1 MIKNLLFGI
10 ITLLP
15 LSAQETEPV
24 SWSYEITKLNS
35 LEYQIS
41 FNAEIID
48 GWKLYSQFSPEE
60 GSVATSFEFID
71 NNNNN
76 YLADEIFNEDPYIIG
91 YDNVFKM
98 DLYYFEGKANFNQ
111 SIKLNNKDVNQIKI
125 EVEYSSCDD
134 ELCIFR
140 NETFNIVLDKS
151 KKIVQDDNVTLDDIK
166 KYNSLELQLDKSKYN
181 SVDVVQ
187 SSNYFEIFIFGL
199 LAGFLA
205 LLTPCIFPMIPLTV
219 SYFIDQKKLKYN
231 SLTSASLYGFFIV
244 LIYIL
249 LSVPFHLFDSL
260 NPNILNTISTNV
272 YVNITFFLVFI
283 FFAIS
288 FFGYFDIVIPSNI
301 ISGSEK
307 KSEKGGV
314 VGIFFMSLTLALVS
328 FSCTG
333 PILGSLL
340 AGSLSSAESGAMQLS
355 SGMLGFG
362 FALALPFTFLAFYP
376 KYLSLIPKSGIWLK
390 KLKVSLGFIEL
401 ALAFKFLSNAD
412 LVEGW
417 GILKREVFLIIWIL
431 IFLTMSM
438 YLFGSYF
445 GKLKFNFKS
454 LSGWFFMFFSFYL
467 ISGLYDSRNVR
478 FLSGILPPEFYS
490 IEEKVND
497 CPLGLKCFKDF
508 QDGKNYAIEN
518 EKIILLDFT
527 GWACANCRR
536 MEENVWSKPAIFNLL
551 DNNFV
556 IISLYVDDRTKL
568 SIEEEFKFLN
578 NSGNIQYVNNIGRK
592 WSLFQR
598 INFNNASQ
606 PYYVTMLPSGKVLT
620 EPIQFTSEKNFKNWL
635 DSSIEESM
643 K

>member
-48 GWKLYSQFSPEE
+48 GWKLYSQFSPED

-71 NNNNN
+71 NNNN

-260 NPNILNTISTNV
+260 SPNILNTISTNV

-467 ISGLYDSRNVR
+467 ISGLYNSRNVR

-606 PYYVTMLPSGKVLT
+606 PYYVAMLPSGKILT

>member
-24 SWSYEITKLNS
+24 SWSYELTKLNS

-60 GSVATSFEFID
+60 GSVATSFEFLD
-71 NNNNN
+71 NDNN

-166 KYNSLELQLDKSKYN
+166 KYNSLELQLDKSNYN

-454 LSGWFFMFFSFYL
+454 LSGWFFMLFSFYL

>member
-24 SWSYEITKLNS
+24 SWSYELTKLNS

-60 GSVATSFEFID
+60 GSVATSFEFLD
-71 NNNNN
+71 NDNN

-166 KYNSLELQLDKSKYN
+166 KYNSLELQLDKSNYN

-314 VGIFFMSLTLALVS
+314 IGIFFMSLTLALVS

-454 LSGWFFMFFSFYL
+454 LSGWFFLLFSFYL

-606 PYYVTMLPSGKVLT
+606 PYYVAMLPSGKVLT

>member
-24 SWSYEITKLNS
+24 SWTYELTKLNS
-35 LEYQIS
+35 LEYEIS

-60 GSVATSFEFID
+60 GSVATSFKFLNND
-71 NNNNN
+71 NS
-76 YLADEIFNEDPYIIG
+76 YFADEIFNEDPYIIG

-98 DLYYFEGKANFNQ
+98 DLFYFEGKANFNQ
-111 SIKLNNKDVNQIKI
+111 SLRLNNIDVNQVKI

-140 NETFNIVLDKS
+140 NETFNIVLDKN
-151 KKIVQDDNVTLDDIK
+151 KKILQDDNVTLDDIK
-166 KYNSLELQLDKSKYN
+166 KYNSLELELDKSNYN
-181 SVDVVQ
+181 SVDVVR

-219 SYFIDQKKLKYN
+219 SYFIDQEKLKYN

-244 LIYIL
+244 MIYIL

-307 KSEKGGV
+307 RSEKGGV
-314 VGIFFMSLTLALVS
+314 IGIFFMSLTLALVS

-376 KYLSLIPKSGIWLK
+376 KYLSLIPKSGLWLK

-431 IFLTMSM
+431 IFLTMSL

-454 LSGWFFMFFSFYL
+454 LSGWFFMLFSFYL
-467 ISGLYDSRNVR
+467 ISGLYDSKNVR

-508 QDGKNYAIEN
+508 QDGKNYAIEY

-592 WSLFQR
+592 WSLFQQ

-606 PYYVTMLPSGKVLT
+606 PYYVAMLPSGKILT
-620 EPIQFTSEKNFKNWL
+620 EPIQFTSEENFKNWL
-635 DSSIEESM
+635 DSSIEESNN
-643 K
+643 

>member
-24 SWSYEITKLNS
+24 SWTYELTKLNS
-35 LEYQIS
+35 LEYEIS
-41 FNAEIID
+41 LNAEIID

-60 GSVATSFEFID
+60 GSVATSFKFLNND
-71 NNNNN
+71 NN
-76 YLADEIFNEDPYIIG
+76 YFADEIFNEDPYIIG

-98 DLYYFEGKANFNQ
+98 DLFYFEGKANFNQ
-111 SIKLNNKDVNQIKI
+111 SLRLNNKEVNQVKI

-140 NETFNIVLDKS
+140 NETFNIVLDKN
-151 KKIVQDDNVTLDDIK
+151 KKILQDDNVTLDDIK
-166 KYNSLELQLDKSKYN
+166 KYNSLELELDKSNYN

-219 SYFIDQKKLKYN
+219 SYFIDQEKLKYN

-244 LIYIL
+244 MIYIL

-314 VGIFFMSLTLALVS
+314 IGIFFMSLTLALVS

-376 KYLSLIPKSGIWLK
+376 KYLSLIPKSGLWLK

-431 IFLTMSM
+431 IFLTMSL

-454 LSGWFFMFFSFYL
+454 LSGWFFMLFSFYL
-467 ISGLYDSRNVR
+467 ISGLYDSKNVR

-592 WSLFQR
+592 WSLFQQ

-606 PYYVTMLPSGKVLT
+606 PYYVAMLPSGKILT
-620 EPIQFTSEKNFKNWL
+620 EPIQFTSEENFKNWL
-635 DSSIEESM
+635 DSSIEESNN
-643 K
+643 

>member
-48 GWKLYSQFSPEE
+48 GWKLYSQFSPED

-71 NNNNN
+71 NNNN

-260 NPNILNTISTNV
+260 SPNILNTISTNV

-606 PYYVTMLPSGKVLT
+606 PYYVAMLPSGKVLT

>member
-1 MIKNLLFGI
+1 MIKNIFFGFISLLS
-10 ITLLP
+10 LN
-15 LSAQETEPV
+15 SQEKEPV
-24 SWSYEITKLNS
+24 SWSYEVVKVNN

-41 FNAEIID
+41 FDAEIID

-60 GSVATSFEFID
+60 GSVATSFKFLNND
-71 NNNNN
+71 NS
-76 YLADEIFNEDPYIIG
+76 YDASEIFNEDPYIIG

-98 DLYYFEGKANFNQ
+98 DLFYFEHKASFNQ
-111 SIKLNNKDVNQIKI
+111 SFRLKNKDLNQIKI
-125 EVEYSSCDD
+125 EIDYSSCDE

-140 NETFNIVLDKS
+140 NETFNIVLDKN
-151 KKIVQDDNVTLDDIK
+151 KKIIQDDIVSLNDIK
-166 KYNSLELQLDKSKYN
+166 KYNSLELDLDKTSYD
-181 SVDVVQ
+181 SFDVIQ

-219 SYFIDQKKLKYN
+219 SYFIDQNKLKYN
-231 SLTSASLYGFFIV
+231 SLISASLYGSFII

-260 NPNILNTISTNV
+260 NPNIRNTISTNV
-272 YVNITFFLVFI
+272 YVNISFFIIFI
-283 FFAIS
+283 LFAIS
-288 FFGYFDIVIPSNI
+288 FFGYFDIVIPSNL

-340 AGSLSSAESGAMQLS
+340 AGSLSSTQSGAMQLS
-355 SGMLGFG
+355 SGMFGFG
-362 FALALPFTFLAFYP
+362 LALALPFTFLAFYP
-376 KYLSLIPKSGIWLK
+376 KYLSVIPKSGIWLK

-417 GILKREVFLIIWIL
+417 GILKRETFIIIWVIIFLLLSVYLFKSQAKKINLKNIFGWIFLI
-431 IFLTMSM
+431 FSM
-438 YLFGSYF
+438 YLS
-445 GKLKFNFKS
+445 
-454 LSGWFFMFFSFYL
+454 SGL
-467 ISGLYDSRNVR
+467 ISSKNVR

-490 IEEKVND
+490 IENKAND
-497 CPLGLKCFKDF
+497 CPLGLNCFKDF
-508 QDGKNYAIEN
+508 EDGKKYAIEN
-518 EKIILLDFT
+518 DKIILLDFT

-536 MEENVWSKPAIFNLL
+536 MEENVWSKPVIFNLL
-551 DNNFV
+551 DNNFI
-556 IISLYVDDRTKL
+556 IISLYVDDRSQL
-568 SIEEEFKFLN
+568 PQDQAFKYLN
-578 NSGNIQYVNNIGRK
+578 QSGNIQYVNNVGRR
-592 WSLFQR
+592 WSLFQQV
-598 INFNNASQ
+598 NFNNASQ
-606 PYYVTMLPSGKVLT
+606 PYYVAMLPSGKVLS
-620 EPIQFTSEKNFKNWL
+620 EPIQYSSEENFKNWL
-635 DSSIEESM
+635 ESSINEST

>member
-24 SWSYEITKLNS
+24 SWSYELTKLNS

-60 GSVATSFEFID
+60 GSVATSFKFLD
-71 NNNNN
+71 NDNN

-98 DLYYFEGKANFNQ
+98 DLFYFEGKANFNQ
-111 SIKLNNKDVNQIKI
+111 SLRLNNKDVNQVKI

-140 NETFNIVLDKS
+140 NETFNIVLDKN
-151 KKIVQDDNVTLDDIK
+151 KKILQDDNVTLDDIK
-166 KYNSLELQLDKSKYN
+166 KYNSLELELDKSNYN

-219 SYFIDQKKLKYN
+219 SYFIDQEKLKYN

-244 LIYIL
+244 MIYIL

-314 VGIFFMSLTLALVS
+314 IGIFFMSLTLALVS

-454 LSGWFFMFFSFYL
+454 LSGWFFMLFSFYL

-606 PYYVTMLPSGKVLT
+606 PYYVSYAS
-620 EPIQFTSEKNFKNWL
+620 FR
-635 DSSIEESM
+635 
-643 K
+643 

>member
-24 SWSYEITKLNS
+24 SWTYELTKLNS
-35 LEYQIS
+35 LEYEIS

-60 GSVATSFEFID
+60 GSVATSFKFLNND
-71 NNNNN
+71 NN
-76 YLADEIFNEDPYIIG
+76 YFADEIFNEDPYIIG

-98 DLYYFEGKANFNQ
+98 DLFYFEGKANFNQ
-111 SIKLNNKDVNQIKI
+111 SLRLNNKDVNQVKI

-140 NETFNIVLDKS
+140 NETFNIVLDKN
-151 KKIVQDDNVTLDDIK
+151 KKILQDDNVTLDDIK
-166 KYNSLELQLDKSKYN
+166 KYNSLELELDKSNYN

-219 SYFIDQKKLKYN
+219 SYFIDQEKLKYN

-244 LIYIL
+244 MIYIL

-314 VGIFFMSLTLALVS
+314 IGIFFMSLTLALVS

-376 KYLSLIPKSGIWLK
+376 KYLSLIPKSGLWLK

-431 IFLTMSM
+431 IFLTMSL

-454 LSGWFFMFFSFYL
+454 LSGWFFMLFSFYL
-467 ISGLYDSRNVR
+467 ISGLYDCKNVR

-592 WSLFQR
+592 WSLFQQ

-606 PYYVTMLPSGKVLT
+606 PYYVAMLPSGKILT
-620 EPIQFTSEKNFKNWL
+620 EPIQFTSEENFKNWL
-635 DSSIEESM
+635 DSSIEESNN
-643 K
+643 

>member
-1 MIKNLLFGI
+1 MIKNLLFTFF
-10 ITLLP
+10 TLMSLN
-15 LSAQETEPV
+15 AQDTEPV
-24 SWSYEITKLNS
+24 SWTYELTKLNS
-35 LEYQIS
+35 QEYQIS
-41 FNAEIID
+41 FNAEIIE

-60 GSVATSFEFID
+60 GSVATRFKFL

-76 YLADEIFNEDPYIIG
+76 YVADEIFNEEPYIIG
-91 YDNVFKM
+91 FDNVFKM
-98 DLYYFEGKANFNQ
+98 DLFYFEGKANFKQ
-111 SIKLNNKDVNQIKI
+111 SIKLNNKNVNQIKI

-140 NETFNIVLDKS
+140 NETFNIVLDKN
-151 KKIVQDDNVTLDDIK
+151 KKILQDDIVTLDDIK
-166 KYNSLELQLDKSKYN
+166 KYNSLELQLDKSNYN

-219 SYFIDQKKLKYN
+219 SYFIDQEKLKYN

-244 LIYIL
+244 MIYIL

-314 VGIFFMSLTLALVS
+314 IGIFFMSLTLALVS

-376 KYLSLIPKSGIWLK
+376 KYLSLIPKSGLWLK

-431 IFLTMSM
+431 IFLTMSL

-445 GKLKFNFKS
+445 GKLKLNFKS

-467 ISGLYDSRNVR
+467 ISGLYDSKNVR
-478 FLSGILPPEFYS
+478 LLSGILPPEFYS

-508 QDGKNYAIEN
+508 QDGKKYAIEN

-556 IISLYVDDRTKL
+556 IISLYVDDRSKL

-592 WSLFQR
+592 WSLFQQ

-606 PYYVTMLPSGKVLT
+606 PYYVAMLPSGKILT
-620 EPIQFTSEKNFKNWL
+620 EPIQFTSEENFKNWL
-635 DSSIEESM
+635 DSSIEES
-643 K
+643 KN

>member
-24 SWSYEITKLNS
+24 SWSYELTKLNS

-60 GSVATSFEFID
+60 GSVATSFEFLD
-71 NNNNN
+71 NDNN